1 MLSKDDLLSIAN
13 NWVNIEDKQEVVNAT
28 IDEEIEAIENNILKL
43 KSNEVNDDP
52 EPEVDVLAVTI
63 DDTDKLTKAQ
73 AEDIVSQLKLNC
85 KHLGVDEDAFNHLDQ
100 FIRLVRNA
108 KAKKSVTQGS
118 LHSFFSK

>member
-1 MLSKDDLLSIAN
+1 MLTRDELLTIAD
-13 NWVNIEDKQEVVNAT
+13 NWVNIEDEPEVVNVT

-63 DDTDKLTKAQ
+63 DDKDKLTKAQ